1 MAILKS
7 SNPQAVAEA
16 RPAELDASKLVV
28 TLAKT
33 LKPLPVPES
42 LVFGQTQTD
51 HMLIMNHDP
60 VHGWSAPEIKPYAP
74 LSLDPMSSCL
84 QYCPNVFEGMKAYL
98 GPDGK
103 ARLFRPR
110 KNMERLA
117 RSADR
122 VALPPFNTDA
132 LLTLIERFIQIEKR
146 WIPTKPGY
154 SLYIRPTIIGTRA
167 ALGVAASDSA
177 CIFVIVTPTGPY
189 FRGGTKPISLLAVS
203 ESVRSWPGG
212 TGGHKLG
219 LNYAPGFAPQRIA
232 AKQGYDQIL
241 WLLGDDQRVT
251 EVGAMNFFL
260 VAQRDDGDLDIITP
274 PLDGTILPGLTRDST
289 LTLANAHTS
298 GKLLLPSIPA
308 SQKLHTHERV
318 LTMSEITALSAQ
330 GKIIESF
337 GVGTAVVV
345 APVGRIGHEG
355 KDLIL
360 PVHEA
365 GLGPVGKAMYTV
377 ITDIQTGR
385 RQFENWSV
393 LCE

>member
-7 SNPQAVAEA
+7 SPPQAAAEA
-16 RPAELDASKLVV
+16 RPAELDASKLII
-28 TLAKT
+28 TLAES
-33 LKPLPVPES
+33 LKPLPAPET

-51 HMLIMNHDP
+51 HMLIVNYDP
-60 VHGWSAPEIKPYAP
+60 VNGWSTPEIKPYAP
-74 LSLDPMSSCL
+74 LILDPMSSCL

-98 GPDGK
+98 GADGK

-122 VALPPFNTDA
+122 VALPPFNTDV

-146 WIPTKPGY
+146 WIPIKPGY

-177 CIFVIVTPTGPY
+177 CIYVIVTPTGPY

-251 EVGAMNFFL
+251 EAGAMNFFL

-298 GKLLLPSIPA
+298 GKLLLPGIPA
-308 SQKLHTHERV
+308 SQKLHTHERI
-318 LTMSEITALSAQ
+318 LTMSEITALAAQ
-330 GKIIESF
+330 GKILESF

-355 KDLIL
+355 KDLII

-365 GLGPVGKAMYTV
+365 GLGPVGKAISTV

>member
-1 MAILKS
+1 
-7 SNPQAVAEA
+7 
-16 RPAELDASKLVV
+16 
-28 TLAKT
+28 
-33 LKPLPVPES
+33 
-42 LVFGQTQTD
+42 
-51 HMLIMNHDP
+51 
-60 VHGWSAPEIKPYAP
+60 
-74 LSLDPMSSCL
+74 
-84 QYCPNVFEGMKAYL
+84 
-98 GPDGK
+98 
-103 ARLFRPR
+103 
-110 KNMERLA
+110 
-117 RSADR
+117 
-122 VALPPFNTDA
+122 
-132 LLTLIERFIQIEKR
+132 
-146 WIPTKPGY
+146 
-154 SLYIRPTIIGTRA
+154 
-167 ALGVAASDSA
+167 
-177 CIFVIVTPTGPY
+177 
-189 FRGGTKPISLLAVS
+189 
-203 ESVRSWPGG
+203 
-212 TGGHKLG
+212 
-219 LNYAPGFAPQRIA
+219 
-232 AKQGYDQIL
+232 
-241 WLLGDDQRVT
+241 
-251 EVGAMNFFL
+251 MNFFL